1 MSILICI
8 FLISFIVFIIY
19 QYSEYSC
26 VEFSDF
32 IGGAGIAILI
42 TLFSTLILVLLSI
55 TITECLPDLSYTGCS
70 VTYELID
77 INGYYAIQESDS
89 NYFNVKTK
97 DEHIQNKELYTICPH
112 ESAETPT
119 LKIISYKY
127 KNPVTEF
134 FLFNMKPDKNCLYI
148 PKDTIL
154 YLE

>member
-1 MSILICI
+1 MSILICV
-8 FLISFIVFIIY
+8 FLISFISFMIY
-19 QYSEYSC
+19 VYSEYSC
-26 VEFSDF
+26 IEFSDI
-32 IGGAGIAILI
+32 IGGIGIAILV
-42 TLFSTLILVLLSI
+42 TLLSSLVLVLSSAI
-55 TITECLPDLSYTGCS
+55 IIECLPDSSFTESS

-77 INGYYAIQESDS
+77 INGFYAIQESDS

-119 LKIISYKY
+119 LKVISYKY
-127 KNPVTEF
+127 KNPIVEF